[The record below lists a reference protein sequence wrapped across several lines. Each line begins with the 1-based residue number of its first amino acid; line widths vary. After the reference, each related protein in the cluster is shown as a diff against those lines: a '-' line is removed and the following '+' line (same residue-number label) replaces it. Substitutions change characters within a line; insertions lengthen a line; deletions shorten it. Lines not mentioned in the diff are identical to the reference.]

1 MSYATVK
8 EVLDYSQKLHHQ
20 TAIMFEQ
27 LRDKTQRERVDMV
40 MKMLAAHEE
49 HQAATTAA
57 IRDDTSTEVLSEW
70 HQLQVQ
76 QLGDIVDDCRN
87 CHDDLSADEL
97 TDLALKIND
106 YLIALYE
113 QLAAE
118 ASSSRSRELFKE
130 LSSMEKVRKVQAVRA
145 ALSANDW

>member
-1 MSYATVK
+1 MSYATVS

-20 TAIMFEQ
+20 AAIMFEQ

-40 MKMLAAHEE
+40 MKLLAAHED

-57 IRDDTSTEVLSEW
+57 IRADTSSEVLAEW

-76 QLGDIVDDCRN
+76 QLGDILDDCRHCDN
-87 CHDDLSADEL
+87 DINADEL

-118 ASSSRSRELFKE
+118 ASSSRTRELFKE
-130 LSSMEKVRKVQAVRA
+130 LASMEKVQKVQAVRA

>member
-20 TAIMFEQ
+20 AAVMFEQ

-40 MKMLAAHEE
+40 TKMLAAHEE

-57 IRDDTSTEVLSEW
+57 IRDDTSADILSEW
-70 HQLQVQ
+70 HQLQTQ
-76 QLGDIVDDCRN
+76 QLGDIIDECRN
-87 CHDDLSADEL
+87 CHDDLNADEL
-97 TDLALKIND
+97 TDLALKVND

-113 QLAAE
+113 QLASE
-118 ASSSRSRELFKE
+118 ASSSRSRELFRE
-130 LSSMEKVRKVQAVRA
+130 LSSMERVQKVQAVRA
-145 ALSANDW
+145 ALSSNDW